1 MLPFLAAVI
10 AALRLS
16 SLPDLIRQSMLS
28 GSSAWTTGSQ
38 TSEAA
43 PFERLSPVVTRTQDR
58 HPSISGFCQV
68 SGNEV
73 TAKSEVISKQ
83 LSDIILDIYFRVKL
97 LRWVVQEA

>member
-1 MLPFLAAVI
+1 MVWAQPSSAGVCATIWQASVLPFLAAVI

-58 HPSISGFCQV
+58 HPSISAR
-68 SGNEV
+68 S
-73 TAKSEVISKQ
+73 
-83 LSDIILDIYFRVKL
+83 L
-97 LRWVVQEA
+97 